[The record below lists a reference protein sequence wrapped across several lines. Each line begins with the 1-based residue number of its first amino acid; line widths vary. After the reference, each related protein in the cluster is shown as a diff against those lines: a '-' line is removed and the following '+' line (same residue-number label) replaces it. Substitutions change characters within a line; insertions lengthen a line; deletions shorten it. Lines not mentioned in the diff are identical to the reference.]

1 MFFYVF
7 EKMLYLLLL
16 CIISVLS
23 MLIASFVFGVHL
35 PIGLGLVMVFIV
47 ASLAYVSIG
56 ILVGSVSKS
65 ENTSLLTCL
74 VIGFPLMFLSG
85 AFSPPELM
93 SKAFRVVSQYLPLTL
108 NISLLEKITIYNTG
122 LDIAKLLTMACM
134 ILVFYLLAVVMIRK
148 KPTLK

>member
-1 MFFYVF
+1 
-7 EKMLYLLLL
+7 LYLLLL
-16 CIISVLS
+16 CMLTVISMVLAA
-23 MLIASFVFGVHL
+23 LVFKVPL
-35 PIGLGLVMVFIV
+35 PVSLDLTLVFIV
-47 ASLAYVSIG
+47 ASLVYISIG
-56 ILVGSVSKS
+56 VLIGSFSKS

-93 SKAFRVVSQYLPLTL
+93 SKAFRVASQYLPLTL
-108 NISLLEKITIYNTG
+108 NVSLLEKITIYHTG
-122 LDIAKLLTMACM
+122 LDMTKLVIMAGM